1 MPIQMDGHPSKMCSA
16 AARPL
21 EDFDF
26 RARGSDCRTSRARTD
41 RRATLAV
48 VLVAAAACSP
58 ASDALTPSPGRSSR
72 PPGGPTA
79 APSTGPE
86 APVRWE
92 RWGELASWRVA
103 IERSPSQHLAVDHE
117 ADTLTNEA
125 AAAYP
130 GLGPARRLGV
140 GAVLAQRLYAPGAAA
155 PDVVFVMERRVMT
168 DETNGAG
175 WEYLMLDS
183 QGFITERGA
192 LESCARCHAEAPHD
206 GLFGRAK

>member
-92 RWGELASWRVA
+92 RWGE
-103 IERSPSQHLAVDHE
+103 P
-117 ADTLTNEA
+117 
-125 AAAYP
+125 AAYP